1 VTASG
6 GGERPAELPAG
17 VLRGPRTVV
26 FGVGQ
31 RRVVPE
37 LVRASGSSA
46 LVITDP
52 RLAGSPHLGEL
63 VDGLR
68 AAGVATRVFDEA
80 APELPLEQVPHA
92 VEAAQRGGAEVLVGF
107 GGGSC
112 IDLAKVVALVL
123 AHGGAAADYYGEN
136 TVPGPTTPVVAIPTT
151 AGTGSEVTPVAVIT
165 DPDRVSKVGIS
176 SPHLIPA
183 AAVCDPELTVSC
195 PPAVSAAAGAD
206 ALSHAVEAFTAIRR
220 PVTATLAT
228 ERVFVGKGVLTD
240 VFALLAVRQ
249 VAAYLERVCQVAD
262 DLEARSGMMLA
273 ALAGGY
279 AFGTAGTAA
288 AHALQYPIGAL
299 TKTSHG
305 VGVGALLPYV
315 MAFNAPS
322 RMPEMAE
329 LATALGVG
337 ERDGADEDSA
347 GRPAARAEAAVTAVA
362 DLLAGVGIPAD
373 LAALGAP
380 ADRLPWAAAEA
391 MTARRLVDNNP
402 RPLDEA
408 AALTLLEAAHAG
420 DRAAAAGTPETVRPG
435 RSTS

>member
-1 VTASG
+1 MPGDLIHDRWG
-6 GGERPAELPAG
+6 GGEPPAALPAG

-31 RRVVPE
+31 RYVLPE
-37 LVRASGSSA
+37 LVRPGGGEA

-52 RLAGSPHLGEL
+52 RLADSPHLGEL

-68 AAGVATRVFDEA
+68 AAGVATRVFAEA
-80 APELPLEQVPHA
+80 APELPLEQVPQA
-92 VEAAQRGGAEVLVGF
+92 VDAARRGGAGVVVGF

-112 IDLAKVVALVL
+112 IDLAKVVALLL
-123 AHGGAAADYYGEN
+123 AHGGSAPDYYGEN
-136 TVPGPTTPVVAIPTT
+136 KVPGPIAPVIAMPTT

-183 AAVCDPELTVSC
+183 AAACDPELTVSC
-195 PPAVSAAAGAD
+195 PPSVSAAAGAD
-206 ALSHAVEAFTAIRR
+206 ALSHAIEAFTAIRR

-249 VAAYLERVCQVAD
+249 VAAHLQRVCQVAD
-262 DLEARSGMMLA
+262 DLPARSGMMLA

-279 AFGTAGTAA
+279 AFGTAGTGA

-299 TKTSHG
+299 THTSHG
-305 VGVGALLPYV
+305 VGVGTLLPYV
-315 MAFNAPS
+315 MAFNAPTRLS
-322 RMPEMAE
+322 ELAE
-329 LATALGVG
+329 LADALGVG
-337 ERDGADEDSA
+337 QSEDPV
-347 GRPAARAEAAVTAVA
+347 RAAVTAVA
-362 DLLAGVGIPAD
+362 DLLTSVGIPAD
-373 LAALGAP
+373 LAALGMP

-391 MTARRLVDNNP
+391 MSARRLVDNNP

-408 AALTLLEAAHAG
+408 AALDLLRAAYAG
-420 DRAAAAGTPETVRPG
+420 DRTTQHTTTRHEREAVTQ
-435 RSTS
+435 

>member
-1 VTASG
+1 MAG
-6 GGERPAELPAG
+6 LPAG

-31 RRVVPE
+31 RRVAPE
-37 LVRASGSSA
+37 LTRANGREA

-52 RLAGSPHLGEL
+52 RLADSPYLREL

-80 APELPLEQVPHA
+80 APELPLQQVPQA
-92 VEAAQRGGAEVLVGF
+92 VDVARRGGTEVIVGF

-112 IDLAKVVALVL
+112 IDLAKVVALVHT
-123 AHGGAAADYYGEN
+123 HGGAAPDYYGEN
-136 TVPGPTTPVVAIPTT
+136 TVPGSTTPVIAIPTT

-165 DPDRVSKVGIS
+165 DPGRSSKVGIS
-176 SPHLIPA
+176 SPYLIPA

-195 PPAVSAAAGAD
+195 PPSVSAAAGAD
-206 ALSHAVEAFTAIRR
+206 ALTHAIEAFTAIRR
-220 PVTATLAT
+220 PTTPTLAT

-249 VAAYLERVCQVAD
+249 VAAYLARVCQVAD

-299 TKTSHG
+299 TRTSHG
-305 VGVGALLPYV
+305 VGVGTLLPYV
-315 MAFNAPS
+315 MAFNAPT
-322 RMPEMAE
+322 RMPELAE
-329 LATALGVG
+329 LATALGVR
-337 ERDGADEDSA
+337 ERDSADEDSA
-347 GRPAARAEAAVTAVA
+347 SGPAARVEAAVTAVA
-362 DLLAGVGIPAD
+362 ELLVGVGIPAD
-373 LAALGAP
+373 LAALGVP

-402 RPLDEA
+402 RLLDEV
-408 AALTLLEAAHAG
+408 AALTLLKAAHAG
-420 DRAAAAGTPETVRPG
+420 DRAAAAAATPATARTLAA
-435 RSTS
+435 SW

>member
-1 VTASG
+1 MIADG
-6 GGERPAELPAG
+6 GVELPAG

-31 RRVVPE
+31 RHVVPD
-37 LVRASGSSA
+37 LVRASGGGA

-52 RLAGSPHLGEL
+52 RLADSPHLGEL

-68 AAGVATRVFDEA
+68 AAGAATRVFDEA
-80 APELPLEQVPHA
+80 APELPLEQVPQA
-92 VEAAQRGGAEVLVGF
+92 VDVAHRCGAAVIVGF

-123 AHGGAAADYYGEN
+123 AHGGSAPDYYGEN
-136 TVPGPTTPVVAIPTT
+136 AVPGPTTPVIAIPTT

-165 DPDRVSKVGIS
+165 DPDRASKVGIS
-176 SPHLIPA
+176 SPHLIPT

-195 PPAVSAAAGAD
+195 PPSVSAAAGAD
-206 ALSHAVEAFTAIRR
+206 ALSHAIEAFTAIRR

-249 VAAYLERVCQVAD
+249 VAAHLQRVCLVAD
-262 DLEARSGMMLA
+262 DLQARSGMMLA

-299 TKTSHG
+299 THTSHG
-305 VGVGALLPYV
+305 MGVGTLLPYV
-315 MAFNAPS
+315 MAFNAPT
-322 RMPEMAE
+322 RLAE
-329 LATALGVG
+329 LAELAIALGVG
-337 ERDGADEDSA
+337 QCEDPT
-347 GRPAARAEAAVTAVA
+347 RAAVAAVA
-362 DLLAGVGIPAD
+362 DLLASVGIPAD
-373 LAALGAP
+373 LAALGVP

-391 MTARRLVDNNP
+391 MSARRLVDNNP

-408 AALTLLEAAHAG
+408 AALALLRAAHAG
-420 DRAAAAGTPETVRPG
+420 DRTADTELFGR
-435 RSTS
+435 RSTQRRHEREAVRNE